1 MPQTDLRRSAASL
14 RRWCTLLCIA
24 LLVIVVLELAARAGA
39 FELPAEPAP
48 PLAEAGREAGY
59 FKLGLDLLFS
69 VPTLL
74 QILALWSVRRGL
86 ADVAAGALFTP
97 TLSRL
102 LRQVGLLLFL
112 AAAFTLVLAPWLH
125 GLAAERFPRMIEFD
139 VANLVLGSLGLTL
152 TFLAKLFDRAVDLQ
166 RELDD
171 IF

>member
-1 MPQTDLRRSAASL
+1 MTQTDLRRGAATL
-14 RRWCTLLCIA
+14 RGWCTAICLA

-39 FELPAEPAP
+39 FRPAP
-48 PLAEAGREAGY
+48 VAGANGAAEDAGY
-59 FKLGLDLLFS
+59 YRLGLDLLFTL
-69 VPTLL
+69 PALL
-74 QILALWSVRRGL
+74 QIVALWSVRRGL
-86 ADVAAGALFTP
+86 ADVASGALFTP

-112 AAAFTLVLAPWLH
+112 AALCTLVLAPWLH
-125 GLAAERFPRMIEFD
+125 GLAAHRYPRMIEFD

-152 TFLAKLFDRAVDLQ
+152 MFLARLFERAVDLQ